1 MKNFLLTCF
10 LALLCLVGRYLAA
23 SSKVADSPTEVPLHR
38 SASVVSP
45 HSGDTHRGGAILPD
59 TFIEYTNGAEISSS
73 PLPSS
78 GPWTVDGGPIL
89 RSSSIGHGT
98 SDIGHLT
105 SDPKLNFGLVDSDQD
120 MGAGEQTSN
129 LDPAPVTVF
138 ASSLSEV
145 RFPINQ
151 FSLELSGDE
160 ASVIGHRTPYNGH
173 QTSLPSPVFGLPSS
187 PKQTASLRASARSD
201 DSRHPTPDI
210 GHPTTLPLPDSLKI
224 GDSLPPGLE
233 VGRVMNQPDLKIRLD
248 DYRGKYLMLVFWSPT
263 CSGSIGALPRI
274 DQLTQKYTDQLEVV
288 PITVF
293 PEERVAEVL
302 KIYPSFQKLS
312 LPIATDASYLRALFP
327 HFRIPHVVLV
337 DPEGKIKAI
346 TGAEDVTEKNLDMLF
361 SSGTGNFRT
370 KVDRKILLNPNEKLI
385 SENTH
390 LENKNIWL
398 QSAFTGYIPDVGGSL
413 IQNYEGFSHIRIT
426 NMTPIYMFQLA
437 YSERDLVDYYGVN
450 RIETRGFEKDELT
463 SDKSGADALAWM
475 EEGNHVFGYELIAPP
490 SYDPYQLMRED
501 LRRYFP
507 HIEVTVETQSRK
519 VLALIRQEGRDF
531 PPSAGKPRSYQS
543 SPMGV
548 RMTNYPLQG
557 FVYHL
562 NAAFWRASPTP
573 IINLTGI
580 DYPIDLQLDAP
591 LGNYGRLREE
601 LQNNGLDLVER
612 EEEIKILVL
621 KKTAPFKSLT
631 Q

>member
-1 MKNFLLTCF
+1 
-10 LALLCLVGRYLAA
+10 VR
-23 SSKVADSPTEVPLHR
+23 SPGTDFPHR
-38 SASVVSP
+38 SAP
-45 HSGDTHRGGAILPD
+45 NRGGAILSD
-59 TFIEYTNGAEISSS
+59 TFSIDEFELKSRKSKDPEA
-73 PLPSS
+73 P
-78 GPWTVDGGPIL
+78 DIL
-89 RSSSIGHGT
+89 RKTPDSEGLDSCILCLMSSI
-98 SDIGHLT
+98 S
-105 SDPKLNFGLVDSDQD
+105 LVDQHLDP
-120 MGAGEQTSN
+120 GAGEGTHN
-129 LDPAPVTVF
+129 LQPAPVTVS
-138 ASSLSEV
+138 ASQRSIDKKIDRITLDSEIHRSPV
-145 RFPINQ
+145 TRA
-151 FSLELSGDE
+151 ELSR
-160 ASVIGHRTPYNGH
+160 SIGH
-173 QTSLPSPVFGLPSS
+173 L
-187 PKQTASLRASARSD
+187 SAEAD
-201 DSRHPTPDI
+201 
-210 GHPTTLPLPDSLKI
+210 PTTPDSLKI
-224 GDSLPPGLE
+224 GDFLPPGLE
-233 VGRVMNQPDLKIRLD
+233 VGPVLNQPDLKIRLD
-248 DYRGKYLMLVFWSPT
+248 NYRGKYLLLVFWSPT

-274 DQLTQKYTDQLEVV
+274 DQLSQKYKKQLEVL
-288 PITVF
+288 PITIF
-293 PEERVAEVL
+293 SEERISEVSR
-302 KIYPSFQKLS
+302 IYTSFQTLS
-312 LPIATDASYLRALFP
+312 LPIATEASYLRALFP
-327 HFRIPHVVLV
+327 HTRIPHVVLI
-337 DPEGKIKAI
+337 DPEGKIRAI
-346 TGAEDVTEKNLDMLF
+346 TGAEDVTMENLDMLF
-361 SSGTGNFRT
+361 STGSGNFRT
-370 KVDRKILLNPNEKLI
+370 KVDRKILLHPNEKLI
-385 SENTH
+385 SGNTH

-463 SDKSGADALAWM
+463 TDKSGADALEWM

>member
-1 MKNFLLTCF
+1 MSLALPQSLPESRYGPWSIGYGLTAVDCRPLTKEPQLHNHFQSMNKLLLTCF
-10 LALLCLVGRYLAA
+10 LALLCLVGRYLVAQ
-23 SSKVADSPTEVPLHR
+23 SKVVRSPGAELLHR
-38 SASVVSP
+38 SDSP
-45 HSGDTHRGGAILPD
+45 NREGPILPD
-59 TFIEYTNGAEISSS
+59 IFLKETYGAEISS
-73 PLPSS
+73 LPINSS
-78 GPWTVDGGPIL
+78 GPWTVDGGP
-89 RSSSIGHGT
+89 
-98 SDIGHLT
+98 
-105 SDPKLNFGLVDSDQD
+105 KY
-120 MGAGEQTSN
+120 E
-129 LDPAPVTVF
+129 
-138 ASSLSEV
+138 
-145 RFPINQ
+145 
-151 FSLELSGDE
+151 
-160 ASVIGHRTPYNGH
+160 
-173 QTSLPSPVFGLPSS
+173 
-187 PKQTASLRASARSD
+187 TASLRSSAPATAGTRSD
-201 DSRHPTPDI
+201 DNLHRSSEIRNPKSEIVLPTSGFSLVDNSTSQGQEETPSAQMRERSI
-210 GHPTTLPLPDSLKI
+210 IDSLTI
-224 GDSLPPGLE
+224 GDQIPSGIEFNSILNHEGNL
-233 VGRVMNQPDLKIRLD
+233 IRLD

-263 CSGSIGALPRI
+263 CSGSIGALPKI
-274 DQLTQKYTDQLEVV
+274 DQLSHKYKEQLKVV

-580 DYPIDLQLDAP
+580 DYPVDLQLDAP
-591 LGNYGRLREE
+591 LANYDKLRLE
-601 LQNNGLDLVER
+601 LQKNGLDLIER

-621 KKTAPFKSLT
+621 KKIAPFKPLAL
-631 Q
+631 